1 MRSVSRLRLLP
12 PNGEFGWTPY
22 AWLIYLP
29 AFTLEPLL
37 YHRPASH
44 LALTLLATVAFL
56 ATYFRGYWLYD
67 RRILAVI
74 AAQVALGVA
83 TTAINTGSA
92 VMFVYAAAFACRV
105 PRAREALYTIAAI
118 WFAGVATAWAFG
130 MPLFFW
136 AMVTVL
142 PWVIGGVN
150 LHFAQ
155 VGRANRRL
163 KLAQHEIAHL
173 ATVAERERIARDLHD
188 LLGHTLSLVALKA
201 ELAGKLVDR
210 EPARAR
216 REIGDVERVSREA
229 LQQVR
234 ATIRGYH
241 ASLADELARAR
252 TLLVA
257 AGVEPA
263 VDAEPVAAPRAVDET
278 AALALREAV
287 TNVVRHSGA
296 RACRVTVRADGATL
310 RIEVADDGHA
320 RGADAE
326 GSGLRG
332 MRERVE
338 ALGGTVARRTDRGT
352 TLTITL
358 PSAEDVPLATTAER
372 AIKAIES
379 A

>member
-1 MRSVSRLRLLP
+1 M
-12 PNGEFGWTPY
+12 
-22 AWLIYLP
+22 
-29 AFTLEPLL
+29 
-37 YHRPASH
+37 
-44 LALTLLATVAFL
+44 
-56 ATYFRGYWLYD
+56 
-67 RRILAVI
+67 
-74 AAQVALGVA
+74 
-83 TTAINTGSA
+83 
-92 VMFVYAAAFACRV
+92 

-118 WFAGVATAWAFG
+118 WLVGLASAWAFH
-130 MPLFFW
+130 MPPFFW
-136 AMVTVL
+136 VLVTVL

-210 EPARAR
+210 DPARAR

-234 ATIRGYH
+234 EAIRGYR

-263 VDAEPVAAPRAVDET
+263 IDAEPVAAPRAVDET

-287 TNVVRHSGA
+287 TNVVRHAGA
-296 RACRVTVRADGATL
+296 RTCRVTVRADDATL
-310 RIEVADDGHA
+310 RLEVADDG
-320 RGADAE
+320 RGATAE
-326 GSGLRG
+326 GNGLRG

-338 ALGGTVARRTDRGT
+338 ALGGTVARRADRGT

-358 PSAEDVPLATTAER
+358 PTAEDAPLATTAER
-372 AIKAIES
+372 AISAIRP